1 MLTELQPI
9 ASVPDTV
16 AFTGETDLAARNVQ
30 RRLGITADG
39 KFGQDTVK
47 AVLGSAKLGASSSK
61 QQVRALQFK
70 VGVAA
75 DGIYGADTGRAA
87 IGAGQGTDAKP
98 IIIPAR
104 ARTDFN
110 LSPNFR
116 AMQFIDSPS
125 ARAQRIDNWPPD
137 PVIFQRLAGLCNY
150 ILEPLQQH
158 YGRKITINSG
168 YRCHKLNRAVGSKTD
183 KSNHLFG
190 YAADIEIPG
199 ISNQTLAQWVRDNMV
214 YRELLLEFHH
224 AGAPSSGWVHVAY
237 AIDNTNNKKTA
248 VIGGKGAR
256 L

>member
-1 MLTELQPI
+1 VKFLQQMLNELQSG
-9 ASVPDTV
+9 ASVPVTG
-16 AFTGETDLAARNVQ
+16 AFTGETDLAVRNVQ
-30 RRLGITADG
+30 RQLGISVDG

-47 AVLGSAKLGASSSK
+47 AILGNAKVGASSSK
-61 QQVRALQFK
+61 PQVRALQFK

-75 DGIYGADTGRAA
+75 DGIYGADTARAA
-87 IGAGQGTDAKP
+87 VGAGGGTAAKP
-98 IIIPAR
+98 IIIPAG
-104 ARTDFN
+104 ARTEFN

-116 AMQFIDSPS
+116 AMQFIDSPT
-125 ARAQRIDNWPPD
+125 ARAQRIDNWPSD
-137 PVIFQRLAGLCNY
+137 PVIFQRLAGLCKH

-224 AGAPSSGWVHVAY
+224 AGAPSSG
-237 AIDNTNNKKTA
+237 
-248 VIGGKGAR
+248 
-256 L
+256 